1 MLISIV
7 FLYVICWAP
16 LLMFNVLHSFA
27 NTIPQKSWWHIP
39 EQLHNEHKHLKTAFS
54 LMAYFN
60 RYLSQ
65 HSYSKELLSINILI
79 DTIGNRIKI
88 ILHSFLVAWTHWF
101 MDLCLRTFG
110 KVSCLTSVVAANATF
125 HWVLNNSR
133 PHQQGLLA
141 SVIAEGTEIYPWL
154 HSLPRTPPLIV
165 LKIRMCLQQIRT

>member
-65 HSYSKELLSINILI
+65 DSYFQEVLSIDHNLNQSIFI
-79 DTIGNRIKI
+79 DTTGNKIKLRH
-88 ILHSFLVAWTHWF
+88 ILFLVA
-101 MDLCLRTFG
+101 
-110 KVSCLTSVVAANATF
+110 
-125 HWVLNNSR
+125 
-133 PHQQGLLA
+133 
-141 SVIAEGTEIYPWL
+141 
-154 HSLPRTPPLIV
+154 
-165 LKIRMCLQQIRT
+165 